1 MNKIEVADV
10 CHIDSDMVINP
21 VKTPVECTMRMPRI
35 IKEKWLEGLRSGQFQ
50 KGIGQLMTN
59 EGKFCCLGVLQ
70 MVADGKIDDSEGNP
84 RPALP
89 IIRWYEEH
97 NIEPDPGFEYSAGM
111 MACDEIPI
119 VIEVSLSDI
128 KAFNLPTGRASI
140 VDMIGGRYSL
150 SALNDEVGL
159 SFVEIANLVEKYVEG
174 V

>member
-1 MNKIEVADV
+1 MSK
-10 CHIDSDMVINP
+10 
-21 VKTPVECTMRMPRI
+21 MPAELKNNWI
-35 IKEKWLEGLRSGQFQ
+35 AALRSGEYKQCT
-50 KGIGQLMTN
+50 GTMRDTDSSG
-59 EGKFCCLGVLQ
+59 EHSYCCLGVLQ

>member
-70 MVADGKIDDSEGNP
+70 MVVDGQVEHFPDGDSLGLPSSDWLIKHGISFSGASVAAIVNTNP
-84 RPALP
+84 LVSAIVETESESAIRTIRVP
-89 IIRWYEEH
+89 I
-97 NIEPDPGFEYSAGM
+97 
-111 MACDEIPI
+111 
-119 VIEVSLSDI
+119 
-128 KAFNLPTGRASI
+128 
-140 VDMIGGRYSL
+140 
-150 SALNDEVGL
+150 LNDEYQCD
-159 SFVEIANLVEKYVEG
+159 FAHIADILEPNIEVTD
-174 V
+174 